1 MQSPLNLNAYV
12 TNYGELD

>member
-12 TNYGELD
+12 TNYGELE